1 MYLLDNS
8 APQAVDRFDALS
20 DIFDEGTIALLERLG
35 VAGGWRCLEAGAGGG
50 SIARWLADR
59 VGSTGH
65 VVATDIDTR
74 HVQAGARDNLRVRRH
89 DLAAD
94 PVPDGPY
101 DLIHTRLVLM
111 HLPDPDA
118 SLRALVASLAPR
130 GWILVEDFGA
140 PARAA
145 GQPLFATAA
154 ALRQVFTAGGVQV
167 DAGQTLQ
174 QRFRDAGLSE
184 VDGDTRSFVWRGGSA
199 GAKLLRSNFE
209 QLRDALLRTGLT
221 AEQFA
226 ADLARLDDPAVA
238 VPSPVMWAAWGR
250 RV

>member
-35 VAGGWRCLEAGAGGG
+35 VAAGGRCLEAGAGGG

-118 SLRALVASLAPR
+118 ALRPVGAPR
-130 GWILVEDFGA
+130 ARGGWLVVEVFGARAGA
-140 PARAA
+140 PAP
-145 GQPLFATAA
+145 PLFATAA
-154 ALRQVFTAGGVQV
+154 A
-167 DAGQTLQ
+167 
-174 QRFRDAGLSE
+174 
-184 VDGDTRSFVWRGGSA
+184 
-199 GAKLLRSNFE
+199 
-209 QLRDALLRTGLT
+209 
-221 AEQFA
+221 
-226 ADLARLDDPAVA
+226 
-238 VPSPVMWAAWGR
+238 
-250 RV
+250 